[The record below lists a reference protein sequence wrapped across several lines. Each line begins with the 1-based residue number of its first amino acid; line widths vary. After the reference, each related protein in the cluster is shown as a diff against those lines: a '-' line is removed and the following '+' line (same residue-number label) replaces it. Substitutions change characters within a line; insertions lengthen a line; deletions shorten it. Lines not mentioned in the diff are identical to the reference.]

1 MKSKSPRI
9 ILLGL
14 LLSVPI
20 WMAHASVESP
30 LRESEENKVT
40 QFSFYNSSI
49 QLRYSSD
56 LIQAFRTQLSEKG
69 ISSYYKLLKL
79 CAHEQLLAGLL
90 EHKNRLGLNDWL
102 FYKLIYQGVSHIL
115 QSQGQVEKELLS
127 WFLLSELGYDT
138 RLTYLKDRI
147 FVYVYSMD
155 TLFEIPLIKDGRR
168 TYANLTS
175 FRQGAPS
182 LRQELFL
189 LQFRPRQAEQ
199 PFSFYLEKHPV
210 LPAKIIDKQI
220 SFPYKGREYLF
231 PIKVNQ
237 TIVEIMEDYPY
248 FSESQYLEVPLSST
262 TFNSLIPQ
270 LKKVL
275 AGKSRSDAVQLLAA
289 FTRSSFEYKEDKSF
303 FGKSKPMIAD
313 EVLYY
318 PYSDCEDR
326 SALFYQLVKT
336 LLDLPMVAI
345 AYEDH
350 LTIGVYSQ
358 ELKGDAVWFKGKPY
372 YICDPTGPANSDI
385 IGKFPLGY
393 ENKSFDIIGYYK

>member
-9 ILLGL
+9 LLFGL
-14 LLSVPI
+14 LLSIPF
-20 WMAHASVESP
+20 WMSHTTAEGP
-30 LRESEENKVT
+30 LRNSENKVT

-49 QLRYSSD
+49 QLRYSSE
-56 LIQAFRTQLSEKG
+56 LIQVYRTQLSEKG

-79 CAHEQLLAGLL
+79 CAHEQLLSSLL
-90 EHKNRLGLNDWL
+90 EYKNRLGLNDWL
-102 FYKLIYQGVSHIL
+102 FYKLVYQGVSHIM
-115 QSQGQVEKELLS
+115 QSQGQLEKELLS

-138 RLTYLKDRI
+138 RLTYLENRI

-189 LQFRPRQAEQ
+189 LQFRPQQSGRA
-199 PFSFYLEKHPV
+199 FSFYLQKHPV
-210 LPAKIIDKQI
+210 LPEKIINKQI
-220 SFPYKGREYLF
+220 SFPYKGITYQF
-231 PIKVNQ
+231 PIQVNQ

-248 FSESQYLEVPLSST
+248 FSESQYLEVPLSNI

-270 LKKVL
+270 LKEVL
-275 AGKSRSDAVQLLAA
+275 AGKSHSDAVQLLAA

-350 LTIGVYSQ
+350 LTIGVNSQ

>member
-1 MKSKSPRI
+1 
-9 ILLGL
+9 
-14 LLSVPI
+14 
-20 WMAHASVESP
+20 
-30 LRESEENKVT
+30 
-40 QFSFYNSSI
+40 
-49 QLRYSSD
+49 
-56 LIQAFRTQLSEKG
+56 
-69 ISSYYKLLKL
+69 
-79 CAHEQLLAGLL
+79 
-90 EHKNRLGLNDWL
+90 
-102 FYKLIYQGVSHIL
+102 
-115 QSQGQVEKELLS
+115 
-127 WFLLSELGYDT
+127 
-138 RLTYLKDRI
+138 
-147 FVYVYSMD
+147 
-155 TLFEIPLIKDGRR
+155 
-168 TYANLTS
+168 
-175 FRQGAPS
+175 
-182 LRQELFL
+182 
-189 LQFRPRQAEQ
+189 
-199 PFSFYLEKHPV
+199 
-210 LPAKIIDKQI
+210 LPEKIINKQI
-220 SFPYKGREYLF
+220 SFPYKGITYQF
-231 PIKVNQ
+231 PIQVNQ

-248 FSESQYLEVPLSST
+248 FSESQYLEVPLSNI

-270 LKKVL
+270 LKEVL
-275 AGKSRSDAVQLLAA
+275 AGKSHSDAVQLLAA

-350 LTIGVYSQ
+350 LTIGVNSQ